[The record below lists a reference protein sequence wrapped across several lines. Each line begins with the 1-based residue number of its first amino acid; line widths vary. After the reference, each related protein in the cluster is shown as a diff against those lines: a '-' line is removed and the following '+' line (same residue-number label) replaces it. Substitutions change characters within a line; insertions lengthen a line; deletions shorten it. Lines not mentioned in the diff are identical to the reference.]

1 MKKQQTMIYNQQK
14 KQKTQLR
21 LSRIAS
27 IVLLMLIAGTCE
39 LLAQAQ
45 KVVNPTI
52 LYSGTPRK
60 YVIGGI
66 NVTGIETQ
74 EPYVIIGLSNLSVG
88 DEITVP
94 GEAITAAVKRYWEFG
109 LFSDVSI
116 TADSVVGSKIYLG
129 IHLKQSPRVSQININ
144 GVKKGEREDIESQ
157 IGIFKGN
164 QITPDMV
171 SRAKRVIERY
181 FEGKGYK
188 NAEVNIMQRPDVN
201 AENQMI
207 VDVNVDKKDKIKVH
221 KIYINGVEA
230 LPDKKVRY
238 AMKKTR
244 EKTTFNNFLHTFLR
258 SKKFT
263 AERYEGDKENIIS
276 LYNEHGYRDALIATD
291 SVVPYDEKSVDIYLN
306 IEEGNQ
312 YHLREINWVGNS
324 VYSTAQL
331 NYLLGMKAGDVYNQ
345 KLLDERLNSD
355 EDAVQKMYYNQ
366 GYVFLKMVPIEVS
379 VENDSVDLE
388 VRMYEGAQATID
400 RVKISGNDRLYEEV
414 VRRELRTLPGSLFS
428 MAAVERSY
436 REIAQM
442 GHFDPEKVNP
452 NIVSNQQKGTVDIDW
467 QLVSKSSDQIEV
479 SAGWGQTGVIGKL
492 SLKFTN
498 FSMRNLFRR
507 DGNRRGIIP
516 QGDGQTLTISAQSN
530 GQYYQSYSIS
540 FFDPWFGRKRPN
552 SFSVSAFM
560 SVQTDVASSYYNS
573 AYYNNYYNYLYGYG
587 NYNNYGYG
595 YNNMSS
601 YYDPDKYIKMYG
613 FSIGWGR
620 RLRWP
625 DDYFQFSAELNYQLY
640 SLKDWQYFLITDG
653 HCNNINLTLSL
664 SRNSVDNPLYPRSGS
679 EFSLSASF
687 TPPYSAFDG
696 KDYANLAKNPK
707 SSTYKDE
714 LRDKHKWI
722 EYYKIKFR
730 SKTYTSLTE
739 GKYNLVLMTRAD
751 FGILGSY
758 DKNKKS
764 PFETFYMGGDGMS
777 GYSYNYATDMVALR
791 GYDNGSLTPYGYE
804 GYAYTRLGMELRFP
818 FMLQT
823 ATNIYGLAFV
833 EGGNTWTDANKF
845 NLFDLKRSA
854 GVGVRIYLQMIG
866 LIGIDWA
873 YGFDKLFGSSQYS
886 GSQFHF
892 ILGQEF

>member
-1 MKKQQTMIYNQQK
+1 MRYMSII
-14 KQKTQLR
+14 R
-21 LSRIAS
+21 SFVFLS
-27 IVLLMLIAGTCE
+27 MLILCV
-39 LLAQAQ
+39 LQSSAQGN

-52 LYSGTPRK
+52 LYSGAPRQ
-60 YVIGGI
+60 YEIGGI
-66 NVTGIETQ
+66 NLTGVDNY
-74 EPYVIIGLSNLSVG
+74 EPYIIIGLSGLSVG
-88 DEITVP
+88 DVIAVP
-94 GEAITAAVKRYWEFG
+94 GDDITNAIKRYWKHG

-116 TADSVVGSKIYLG
+116 VADSIVDGKIYLG
-129 IHLKQSPRVSQININ
+129 INLKQRPRVSQINYN
-144 GVKKGEREDIESQ
+144 GIKKSEREDLEMSLGLI
-157 IGIFKGN
+157 KGN
-164 QITPDMV
+164 QITPNMV
-171 SRAKRVIERY
+171 DHARRRIVKY
-181 FEGKGYK
+181 FEDKGYK
-188 NAEVNIMQRPDVN
+188 NAEVNIMQRPDVTDDKLV
-201 AENQMI
+201 I
-207 VDVNVDKKDKIKVH
+207 VDVNIDKKDKIKVH
-221 KIYINGVEA
+221 KITIEGTKA
-230 LPDKKVRY
+230 LPEKKVKY
-238 AMKKTR
+238 TMKKTR
-244 EKTTFNNFLHTFLR
+244 EKTTLKNLWHTIFR

-263 AERYEGDKENIIS
+263 PERYEGDKEKI
-276 LYNEHGYRDALIATD
+276 LERYNELGYRDAIIVKD
-291 SVVPYDEKSVDIYLN
+291 SVSKYDDKSVDIYIK

-312 YHLREINWVGNS
+312 YFLRSIKWVGNS
-324 VYSTAQL
+324 VFSTAQL
-331 NYLLGMKAGDVYNQ
+331 DYMLRLNPGDVYNQ
-345 KLLDERLNSD
+345 KLLDERLFSD
-355 EDAVQKMYYNQ
+355 EDAIQKLYYNE
-366 GYVFLKMVPIEVS
+366 GYVFSGIIPVELSI
-379 VENDSVDLE
+379 ENDSVDLE
-388 VRMYEGAQATID
+388 LRIFEGTQATID
-400 RVKISGNDRLYEEV
+400 RVTISGNDRLYEEV

-428 MAAVERSY
+428 MDAVERSF
-436 REIAQM
+436 REIANM
-442 GHFDPEKVNP
+442 GHFDPEKIDP
-452 NIVSNQQKGTVDIDW
+452 GIAPDEESGTVDVNW
-467 QLVSKSSDQIEV
+467 KLVPKSSDQIEL

-498 FSMRNLFRR
+498 FSIRNIFRR
-507 DGNRRGIIP
+507 DGVRRGIIP

-530 GQYYQSYSIS
+530 GQYYQAYSVS

-560 SVQTDVASSYYNS
+560 SIQTDVASSYYNS

-595 YNNMSS
+595 YNNISS
-601 YYDPDKYIKMYG
+601 YYDPDKYLKMYG
-613 FSIGWGR
+613 VSIGWGR
-620 RLRWP
+620 RLKWP
-625 DDYFQFSAELNYQLY
+625 DDYFTLSAELNYTLY

-653 HCNNINLTLSL
+653 ESHNINLTTTL
-664 SRNSVDNPLYPRSGS
+664 SRNSVDNPLFPRRGS
-679 EFSLSASF
+679 EFSLVASL
-687 TPPYSAFDG
+687 TPPYSMFDG
-696 KDYANLAKNPK
+696 KDYAKLAKNT
-707 SSTYKDE
+707 SSPTYKSE
-714 LRDKHKWI
+714 LSEKHKWI

-730 SKTYTSLTE
+730 SKTYTSLTD

-823 ATNIYGLAFV
+823 STNIYGLAFV
-833 EGGNTWTDANKF
+833 EGGNAWTDVGKF

-873 YGFDKLFGSSQYS
+873 YGFDKVFGSTSYG

>member
-1 MKKQQTMIYNQQK
+1 MGYKSL
-14 KQKTQLR
+14 LR
-21 LSRIAS
+21 FFTAI
-27 IVLLMLIAGTCE
+27 LLFTLCATNVF
-39 LLAQAQ
+39 AQV

-52 LYSGTPRK
+52 LYSGAPQK
-60 YVIGGI
+60 YEIGGI
-66 NVTGIETQ
+66 NLTGVDNH
-74 EPYVIIGLSNLSVG
+74 EPYVIIGISGLSVG
-88 DEITVP
+88 DEIVVP
-94 GEAITAAVKRYWEFG
+94 GEDITSAIKRYWKFG

-116 TADSVVGSKIYLG
+116 TADSIIGSKIYLG
-129 IHLKQSPRVSQININ
+129 IHLVQSPRVSQIKLK
-144 GVKKGEREDIESQ
+144 GVKKSEREDLEAQ
-157 IGIFKGN
+157 IGLIKGN

-171 SRAKRVIERY
+171 NRAKRIVERY
-181 FEGKGYK
+181 FSAKGYK
-188 NAEVNIMQRPDVN
+188 NVEVTILQRPDVN
-201 AENQMI
+201 ADNQVI
-207 VDVNVDKKDKIKVH
+207 VDIQVDKKDKIKVH
-221 KIYINGVEA
+221 KIYIAGAEKM
-230 LPDKKVRY
+230 PEKKVRY
-238 AMKKTR
+238 AMKKIR
-244 EKTTFNNFLHTFLR
+244 EKTTFKNLLHTLMR

-263 AERYEGDKENIIS
+263 KERYDEDKDNIIS
-276 LYNEHGYRDALIATD
+276 LYNEHGYRDAIIVTD
-291 SVVPYDEKSVDIYLN
+291 SVVPYDESSVDIYITL
-306 IEEGNQ
+306 EEGNK
-312 YHLREINWVGNS
+312 YHLSSIKWVGNS
-324 VYSTAQL
+324 VYSTEQL

-345 KLLDERLNSD
+345 KQLNERLESDDTSVKNSYFD
-355 EDAVQKMYYNQ
+355 N
-366 GYVFLKMVPIEVS
+366 GYVFITINPTEIS
-379 VENDSVDLE
+379 VDNDSVDLE
-388 VRMYEGAQATID
+388 IRMHEGSQATINK
-400 RVKISGNDRLYEEV
+400 VSISGNDRLYEEV

-428 MAAVERSY
+428 MTGVKRSY
-436 REIAQM
+436 QEIANM
-442 GHFDPEKVNP
+442 GHFDAEKINP
-452 NIVSNQQKGTVDIDW
+452 NIVPNRQTGTVDIDW

-479 SAGWGQTGVIGKL
+479 SAGWGQTGIIGKL

-498 FSMRNLFRR
+498 FSMRNLFGKGR
-507 DGNRRGIIP
+507 NRRGIIP

-530 GQYYQSYSIS
+530 GRYYQAYSVS

-587 NYNNYGYG
+587 SYNNYGYG

-613 FSIGWGR
+613 VSIGWGR

-625 DDYFQFSAELNYQLY
+625 DDFFRFSAELNYQLY

-653 HCNNINLTLSL
+653 YCNNINLSLTLA
-664 SRNSVDNPLYPRSGS
+664 RNSIDNSIFPRSGS
-679 EFSLSASF
+679 EFSLTTSF
-687 TPPYSAFDG
+687 TPPYSLFDG
-696 KDYANLAKNPK
+696 KDYANLATNPK
-707 SSTYKDE
+707 SPSYKDE

-722 EYYKIKFR
+722 EYYKIKFK
-730 SKTYTSLTE
+730 SKTYTSLT
-739 GKYNLVLMTRAD
+739 GGVYNLVLMTRAD

-804 GYAYTRLGMELRFP
+804 GYAYARLGLELRFP

-823 ATNIYGLAFV
+823 STNIYGLAFV
-833 EGGNTWTDANKF
+833 EGGNAWTNASNF

-854 GVGVRIYLQMIG
+854 GVGVRIFLQMIG
-866 LIGIDWA
+866 LIGVDWA
-873 YGFDKLFGSSQYS
+873 YGFDNLFGSSKYG

>member
-1 MKKQQTMIYNQQK
+1 MRYISF
-14 KQKTQLR
+14 LR
-21 LSRIAS
+21 SIAA
-27 IVLLMLIAGTCE
+27 LLTLMLFATDM
-39 LLAQAQ
+39 LAQDV

-60 YVIGGI
+60 YEIGGI
-66 NVTGIETQ
+66 NLSGVDNH
-74 EPYVIIGLSNLSVG
+74 EPYVIIGISGLSVG

-94 GEAITAAVKRYWEFG
+94 GEDVTSALKRYWKFG

-116 TADSVVGSKIYLG
+116 TADSIIGTKIYLG
-129 IHLKQSPRVSQININ
+129 IHLKQSPRVSDIKIK
-144 GVKKGEREDIESQ
+144 GVKKSEREDLETK
-157 IGIFKGN
+157 IGLIKGN

-171 SRAKRVIERY
+171 SRARRVIKRY
-181 FEGKGYK
+181 FEEKGYK
-188 NAEVNIMQRPDVN
+188 NVEINIMQRPDVN
-201 AENQMI
+201 IENQVI
-207 VDVNVDKKDKIKVH
+207 VDVNIDKKDKIKVH
-221 KIYINGVEA
+221 KIYIDGIKA
-230 LPDKKVRY
+230 MPDKKVRY

-244 EKTTFNNFLHTFLR
+244 EKTTLKNFFHTFLR
-258 SKKFT
+258 SKKYT
-263 AERYEGDKENIIS
+263 DERYEGDKDNIIS
-276 LYNEHGYRDALIATD
+276 LYNEHGFRDAIIVSD
-291 SVVPYDEKSVDIYLN
+291 SVVPYNDNSVDIYLTLD
-306 IEEGNQ
+306 EGNK
-312 YHLREINWVGNS
+312 YYLKSIKWVGNS
-324 VYSTAQL
+324 VYSTSQL
-331 NYLLGMKAGDVYNQ
+331 DYLLSMKPGDVYNQ
-345 KLLDERLNSD
+345 KLLDERLNIDDNSVKNTYFD
-355 EDAVQKMYYNQ
+355 N
-366 GYVFLKMVPIEVS
+366 GYVFLNLLPIEVS
-379 VENDSVDLE
+379 VDNDSVELE
-388 VRMYEGAQATID
+388 IRMHEGSQATIN
-400 RVKISGNDRLYEEV
+400 RVKISGNDRLYEDV

-428 MAAVERSY
+428 MEAVKRSY

-442 GHFDPEKVNP
+442 GHFDAEKINP
-452 NIVSNQQKGTVDIDW
+452 DIVPNDQTGTVDINW

-498 FSMRNLFRR
+498 FSMRNLFRKG
-507 DGNRRGIIP
+507 GNRRGIIP

-530 GQYYQSYSIS
+530 GKYYQAYSVS

-552 SFSVSAFM
+552 SLSVSAFM

-573 AYYNNYYNYLYGYG
+573 AYYNNYYNYMYGYG
-587 NYNNYGYG
+587 NYNNYG

-625 DDYFQFSAELNYQLY
+625 DDFFTFSAELNYQLY

-653 HCNNINLTLSL
+653 NCNNINLSLSL
-664 SRNSVDNPLYPRSGS
+664 SRNSVDNPLFPRRGS
-679 EFSLSASF
+679 EFSLTTSF
-687 TPPYSAFDG
+687 TPPYSMFDG
-696 KDYANLAKNPK
+696 KDYKNLASNPK
-707 SSTYKDE
+707 SPTYKAE
-714 LRDKHKWI
+714 LREKHKWI
-722 EYYKIKFR
+722 EYYKIKFK
-730 SKTYTSLTE
+730 SKTYTSLT
-739 GKYNLVLMTRAD
+739 GGNYNLVLMTRAD
-751 FGILGSY
+751 FGLLGSY
-758 DKNKKS
+758 DSYKKS

-804 GYAYTRLGMELRFP
+804 GYAYARLGMELRFP

-823 ATNIYGLAFV
+823 STNIYGLAFV
-833 EGGNTWTDANKF
+833 EAGNSWTEMSQF

-854 GVGVRIYLQMIG
+854 GVGVRIFLQMIG

-873 YGFDKLFGSSQYS
+873 YGFDKLYGSSQYG

>member
-1 MKKQQTMIYNQQK
+1 MGYKSL
-14 KQKTQLR
+14 LR
-21 LSRIAS
+21 FFTA
-27 IVLLMLIAGTCE
+27 VLLFTLCAADA
-39 LLAQAQ
+39 LAQV

-52 LYSGTPRK
+52 LYSGAPRK
-60 YVIGGI
+60 YEIGGI
-66 NVTGIETQ
+66 SLTGVDNH
-74 EPYVIIGLSNLSVG
+74 EPNVIIGISGLSVG
-88 DEITVP
+88 DEIVVP
-94 GEAITAAVKRYWEFG
+94 GEDVTSAIKRYWKFG

-116 TADSVVGSKIYLG
+116 TADSIIGSKIYLG
-129 IHLKQSPRVSQININ
+129 IHLVQSPRVSQIKLK
-144 GVKKGEREDIESQ
+144 GMKKSEREDLEAQ
-157 IGIFKGN
+157 IGLIKGN

-171 SRAKRVIERY
+171 NRAKRIVERY
-181 FEGKGYK
+181 FSAKGYK
-188 NAEVNIMQRPDVN
+188 NVEVTILQRPDVT
-201 AENQMI
+201 AENQVI
-207 VDVNVDKKDKIKVH
+207 VDIQVDKKDKIKVH
-221 KIYINGVEA
+221 RIYISGAEKM
-230 LPDKKVRY
+230 PEKKVRY
-238 AMKKTR
+238 AMKKIR
-244 EKTTFNNFLHTFLR
+244 EKTTFNNMLHTLLR

-263 AERYEGDKENIIS
+263 EERYSEDKDNIIS
-276 LYNEHGYRDALIATD
+276 LYNEHGYRDAIIVAD
-291 SVVPYDEKSVDIYLN
+291 SVVPYDDSSVDIYLTMD
-306 IEEGNQ
+306 EGNK
-312 YHLREINWVGNS
+312 YHLSSIKWVGNS
-324 VYSTAQL
+324 IYSTDQL

-345 KLLDERLNSD
+345 KHLEERLNTDDTSVKSTYFD
-355 EDAVQKMYYNQ
+355 N
-366 GYVFLKMVPIEVS
+366 GYVFLRLNPIEIS
-379 VENDSVDLE
+379 VDNDSVDLE
-388 VRMYEGAQATID
+388 IRLHEGTQATINK
-400 RVKISGNDRLYEEV
+400 VAISGNDRLYEEV

-428 MAAVERSY
+428 MTDVKRSY
-436 REIAQM
+436 QEIANM
-442 GHFDPEKVNP
+442 GHFDAEKINP
-452 NIVSNQQKGTVDIDW
+452 NIVPNGHTGTVDIDW
-467 QLVSKSSDQIEV
+467 QLISKSSDQIEV

-498 FSMRNLFRR
+498 FSMRNLFGKGR
-507 DGNRRGIIP
+507 NRRGIIP

-530 GQYYQSYSIS
+530 GQYYQAYSVS

-613 FSIGWGR
+613 VSIGWGK

-625 DDYFQFSAELNYQLY
+625 DDYFRFSAELNYQLY

-653 HCNNINLTLSL
+653 HCNNINLALTL
-664 SRNSVDNPLYPRSGS
+664 SRNSVDNPFFPRSGS
-679 EFSLSASF
+679 EFSLTAAF
-687 TPPYSAFDG
+687 TPPYSKFDG
-696 KDYANLAKNPK
+696 KDYANLAKNTK
-707 SSTYKDE
+707 SPSYKDE

-722 EYYKIKFR
+722 EYYKIKFK
-730 SKTYTSLTE
+730 SKTYTSLT
-739 GKYNLVLMTRAD
+739 GGVYNLVLMTRAD

-804 GYAYTRLGMELRFP
+804 GYAYTRLGLELRFP

-823 ATNIYGLAFV
+823 STNIYGLAFV
-833 EGGNTWTDANKF
+833 EGGNSWTDASKF

-854 GVGVRIYLQMIG
+854 GVGVRIFLQMIG
-866 LIGIDWA
+866 LIGVDWA
-873 YGFDKLFGSSQYS
+873 YGFDNVFGSSKYS

>member
-1 MKKQQTMIYNQQK
+1 MGYKSL
-14 KQKTQLR
+14 LR
-21 LSRIAS
+21 FFTA
-27 IVLLMLIAGTCE
+27 VLLFTLCAADA
-39 LLAQAQ
+39 LAQV

-52 LYSGTPRK
+52 LYSGAPRK
-60 YVIGGI
+60 YEIGGI
-66 NVTGIETQ
+66 SLTGVDNH
-74 EPYVIIGLSNLSVG
+74 EPYVIIGISGLSVG
-88 DEITVP
+88 DEIVVP
-94 GEAITAAVKRYWEFG
+94 GEDITSAIKRYWKFG

-116 TADSVVGSKIYLG
+116 TADSIIGSKIYLG
-129 IHLKQSPRVSQININ
+129 IHLVQSPRVSQIKLK
-144 GVKKGEREDIESQ
+144 GMKKSEREDLEAQ
-157 IGIFKGN
+157 IGLIKGN

-171 SRAKRVIERY
+171 NRAKRIVERY
-181 FEGKGYK
+181 FSAKGYK
-188 NAEVNIMQRPDVN
+188 NVEVTILQRPDVT
-201 AENQMI
+201 ADNQVI
-207 VDVNVDKKDKIKVH
+207 VDIQVDKKDKIKVR
-221 KIYINGVEA
+221 KIFISGAEKM
-230 LPDKKVRY
+230 PEKKVRY
-238 AMKKTR
+238 AMKKIR
-244 EKTTFNNFLHTFLR
+244 EKTTFNNMLHTLLR

-263 AERYEGDKENIIS
+263 DERYEEDKDNIIS
-276 LYNEHGYRDALIATD
+276 LYNEHGYRDAIIVAD
-291 SVVPYDEKSVDIYLN
+291 SVVPYDDSSVDIYLTL
-306 IEEGNQ
+306 EEGNQ
-312 YHLREINWVGNS
+312 YHLSSIKWVGNS
-324 VYSTAQL
+324 VYSTDQL

-345 KLLDERLNSD
+345 KHLEERLNTDDTSVKNTYFD
-355 EDAVQKMYYNQ
+355 N
-366 GYVFLKMVPIEVS
+366 GYVFLRLNPIEVS
-379 VENDSVDLE
+379 VDNDSVDLE
-388 VRMYEGAQATID
+388 IRMHEGMQATINK
-400 RVKISGNDRLYEEV
+400 VSISGNDRLYEEV

-428 MAAVERSY
+428 MTGVKRSFQ
-436 REIAQM
+436 EIANM
-442 GHFDPEKVNP
+442 GHFDAEKINP
-452 NIVSNQQKGTVDIDW
+452 NIVPNGNTGTVDIDW
-467 QLVSKSSDQIEV
+467 QLISKSSDQIEV

-498 FSMRNLFRR
+498 FSMRNLFGKGR
-507 DGNRRGIIP
+507 NRRGIIP

-530 GQYYQSYSIS
+530 GQYYQAYSVS

-613 FSIGWGR
+613 VSIGWGK

-625 DDYFQFSAELNYQLY
+625 DDFFRFSAELNYQLY

-653 HCNNINLTLSL
+653 HCNNINLALTLA
-664 SRNSVDNPLYPRSGS
+664 RNSVDNPLFPRSGS
-679 EFSLSASF
+679 EFSLTTSF
-687 TPPYSAFDG
+687 TPPYSKFDG
-696 KDYANLAKNPK
+696 KDYANLATNTK
-707 SSTYKDE
+707 SPSYKDE

-722 EYYKIKFR
+722 EYYKIKFK
-730 SKTYTSLTE
+730 SKTYTSLT
-739 GKYNLVLMTRAD
+739 GGVYNLVLMTRAD

-804 GYAYTRLGMELRFP
+804 GYAYARLGLELRFP

-823 ATNIYGLAFV
+823 STNIYGLAFV
-833 EGGNTWTDANKF
+833 EGGNSWTDASKF

-854 GVGVRIYLQMIG
+854 GVGVRIFLQMIG
-866 LIGIDWA
+866 LIGVDWA
-873 YGFDKLFGSSQYS
+873 YGFDNLFGSSKYG